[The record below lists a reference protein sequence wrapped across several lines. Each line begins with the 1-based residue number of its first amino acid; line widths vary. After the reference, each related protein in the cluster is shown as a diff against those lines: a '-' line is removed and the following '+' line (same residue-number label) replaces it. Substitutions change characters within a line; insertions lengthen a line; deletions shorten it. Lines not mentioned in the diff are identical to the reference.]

1 MVFSTPNLLV
11 PVLSALKLHTNLNLI
26 IKKKQEKNWDSYRKN
41 DKKQLTYK
49 VIYYLSHNLH
59 PRYK

>member
-26 IKKKQEKNWDSYRKN
+26 IKKNKKKTGTATEKMIKN
-41 DKKQLTYK
+41 
-49 VIYYLSHNLH
+49 NLLI
-59 PRYK
+59 KSSII